1 MTDYDEINEI
11 TDMSEDSEKKDKVC
25 LTKSD
30 FAKMVLV
37 FTKIAILVLILVG
50 CLFAMKII
58 FGFFAFIFFI
68 CVLRCE
74 KFRITTKIYA
84 FIYSVVLTM
93 ALDCELWLYL
103 IISGI
108 GLTIYGLLSQNDIK
122 YYNEKSSQSAEKQL
136 HEKE

>member
-1 MTDYDEINEI
+1 
-11 TDMSEDSEKKDKVC
+11 
-25 LTKSD
+25 
-30 FAKMVLV
+30 
-37 FTKIAILVLILVG
+37 
-50 CLFAMKII
+50 MKII
-58 FGFFAFIFFI
+58 FGFLAFIFFI

-122 YYNEKSSQSAEKQL
+122 YYNEKSCQSVEKQL